1 MDSRKSNNDKQIL
14 LPLQL
19 SLPSRNIDA
28 IMIDV
33 PMNFESLEDY
43 DFMAEDEDEDILLVE
58 MDDDEEVN
66 NESTLSGT
74 KKNLIECSA
83 SVILPFSEDVAFDA
97 FSDLT
102 RQP

>member
-19 SLPSRNIDA
+19 SLPSRGIDET
-28 IMIDV
+28 MIDV
-33 PMNFESLEDY
+33 PVNFESLEDY
-43 DFMAEDEDEDILLVE
+43 DFMAEEEDEDILLVE
-58 MDDDEEVN
+58 MDAEVD
-66 NESTLSGT
+66 NESTLSDT

>member
-1 MDSRKSNNDKQIL
+1 METRKPNNDKQIL

-19 SLPSRNIDA
+19 SLPGRDIDET
-28 IMIDV
+28 MIDV
-33 PMNFESLEDY
+33 PANFENIEDY
-43 DFMAEDEDEDILLVE
+43 DFMAEENEGILLVE
-58 MDDDEEVN
+58 MDDDEEVD

>member
-19 SLPSRNIDA
+19 SLPS
-28 IMIDV
+28 
-33 PMNFESLEDY
+33 
-43 DFMAEDEDEDILLVE
+43 DFMAEDEDEDTLLVE
-58 MDDDEEVN
+58 MDAEVD
-66 NESTLSGT
+66 NESTLSDT

>member
-19 SLPSRNIDA
+19 SLPSRNIDE

-43 DFMAEDEDEDILLVE
+43 DFMAEDDDEDTLLVE
-58 MDDDEEVN
+58 MDNEVD
-66 NESTLSGT
+66 NERTLSDT